1 MCQWQMYQN
10 FSIWCNYFHNISFP
24 KEKKKKES
32 TTDWETDQTK
42 VEGSMTDRKF
52 GSFSKFA
59 SFYLDE
65 HFTTKLK
72 TTPKYRKN
80 LSSATE

>member
-1 MCQWQMYQN
+1 MY
-10 FSIWCNYFHNISFP
+10 SFFQ
-24 KEKKKKES
+24 KKKRKKKALRIEKQIKRKWKEA
-32 TTDWETDQTK
+32 
-42 VEGSMTDRKF
+42 MTDRKF

-72 TTPKYRKN
+72 TTPQYRKN